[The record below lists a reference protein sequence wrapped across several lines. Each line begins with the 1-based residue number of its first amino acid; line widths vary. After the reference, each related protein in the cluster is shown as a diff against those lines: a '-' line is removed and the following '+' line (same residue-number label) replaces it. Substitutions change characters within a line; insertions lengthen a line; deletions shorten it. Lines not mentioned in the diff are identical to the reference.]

1 MARVDPLRDLRDRIA
16 LAARDNFAGVAKI
29 GGLGGAL
36 RVAADGVL
44 VAASGPGL
52 VELQA
57 WRADL
62 GAFETSSLVQREV
75 LVARGMRVVRSLGPL
90 VVTPHKAKNQ
100 SPAVPAAELAS
111 MPATVPASVA
121 ATKPVSELASLQ
133 PRVQP
138 SQVPADADPMN
149 PRGQA
154 PRRARVPKAVAVNRT
169 VQPFSANVEDDGM
182 PTVPARKPRPAK
194 VVAMAVAP
202 MDPLAAPTSSVR
214 GIGPAF
220 AQLLADSD
228 VHTVE
233 DLLWL
238 VPVRYDDAR
247 RARMISTLREQ
258 VDDGQRVVLTGEV
271 ASARM
276 VFARGR
282 RWADVKLVD
291 ADGTGLQIRFFNA
304 WAGIEQKFPTGHQV
318 CVAGAVRFRSGR
330 PELANPD
337 VLTTDGSPIVT
348 YYPRIAGVPPARI
361 KSACL
366 AALAHVT
373 TLADEI
379 PLLVAAQLH
388 LPSLVESVQTLH
400 LPPAT
405 LTMAQVDDML
415 AGVSPWHQRL
425 AFGELF
431 ALATAAAMQ
440 RAARCAGTALPCP
453 AVPEL
458 QASLGAVLG
467 FELTKAQQ
475 AALGQIGEDL
485 QRPVPMNR
493 LLEGD
498 VGSGKTAVAFGAALA
513 AVRAGYQV
521 AVMAPTE
528 VLAEQHE
535 KNLRRWGDSLG
546 VRVALLTAS
555 TPSGIRNSTLSLA
568 AAGAMDI
575 VIGTHALLAERVG
588 FANLALVIIDEQ
600 QRFGVA
606 QRMKLRDKGG
616 TGVGVPHLLVMTAT
630 PIPRT
635 LALTAFGDLD
645 RTVLDELP
653 PGRTPITT
661 RVVSGKAGWNQ
672 ALTQMRATLAKGH
685 QVYVVCPRIA
695 ADPAAGPSRGTDI
708 DAESVHQR
716 LLAELAGVVV
726 GLVHGRQDSPTRDA
740 TMRGFRD
747 GSVAVLVATTVIEVG
762 VDNPNASLMMILG
775 ADRFGLSQLHQL
787 RGRVGRGA
795 AQSSCW
801 LHANADPTPEGKQR
815 LAAMVETTD
824 GFKIAERD
832 LQLRGPGELF
842 GEQQAGAPRLAI
854 GDQALYLKL
863 LVQARA
869 HAGPLVAADP
879 RLAAPAHAL
888 LRAAVQRRI
897 GSVFDAQSG

>member
-16 LAARDNFAGVAKI
+16 LAAQDNFAGVAKI

-36 RVAADGVL
+36 RIAADGVL
-44 VAASGPGL
+44 AIATGAGLAA
-52 VELQA
+52 LQA
-57 WRADL
+57 WRDDMQ
-62 GAFETSSLVQREV
+62 AFEASSLAQREI
-75 LVARGMRVVRSLGPL
+75 LVARGMRVVRSLGPIVVVPPARPAL
-90 VVTPHKAKNQ
+90 VRSQ
-100 SPAVPAAELAS
+100 SGPLRSDAIAS
-111 MPATVPASVA
+111 A
-121 ATKPVSELASLQ
+121 
-133 PRVQP
+133 
-138 SQVPADADPMN
+138 
-149 PRGQA
+149 
-154 PRRARVPKAVAVNRT
+154 
-169 VQPFSANVEDDGM
+169 SANPSE
-182 PTVPARKPRPAK
+182 PALGEPDAAMLRTQLPKQPRKPRVINP
-194 VVAMAVAP
+194 VAGLVAP
-202 MDPLAAPTSSVR
+202 VDPLAAPTSSVR

-220 AQLLADSD
+220 AQSLAEGG

-247 RARMISTLREQ
+247 RARPISSLDVDR
-258 VDDGQRVVLTGEV
+258 DDGQRVVLTGEV

-291 ADGTGLQIRFFNA
+291 IDGASIQIRFFNA
-304 WAGIEQKFPTGHQV
+304 WAGIEKKFPVGNSV
-318 CVAGAVRFRSGR
+318 CVAGVVRYRAGR

-337 VLTTDGSPIVT
+337 VLTTDGTPIVT

-379 PLLVAAQLH
+379 PPSVAAQLH

-400 LPPAT
+400 QPPAT
-405 LTMAQVDDML
+405 LTLAQVDDML

-440 RAARCAGTALPCP
+440 RAARCAGTALACP
-453 AVPEL
+453 AVPAL
-458 QASLGAVLG
+458 QASVAAVLG
-467 FELTKAQQ
+467 FELTGAQQ
-475 AALGQIGEDL
+475 AALTQIAEDL

-528 VLAEQHE
+528 VLAEQHD
-535 KNLRRWGDSLG
+535 KNLRRWGASLG
-546 VRVALLTAS
+546 VRVVLLTAS

-568 AAGAMDI
+568 AAGAVDI

-645 RTVLDELP
+645 RTVLNELP
-653 PGRTPITT
+653 PGRTPIAT
-661 RVVSGKAGWNQ
+661 RVVSGKAGWKQ
-672 ALTQMRATLAKGH
+672 AVAHMRATLADGH

-695 ADPAAGPSRGTDI
+695 ADADAGPALEGAQRRPSGTEI

-716 LLAELAGVVV
+716 LIAELTEVEV
-726 GLVHGRQDSPTRDA
+726 GLVHGRQASPIRDA

-815 LAAMVETTD
+815 LAAMMETTD

-854 GDQALYLKL
+854 GDQALYIEL

-879 RLAAPAHAL
+879 ALTAPVHAL

>member
-1 MARVDPLRDLRDRIA
+1 MARVDSLRDLRDRIA

-44 VAASGPGL
+44 ASAAGPG
-52 VELQA
+52 VAELQA
-57 WRADL
+57 WRDDL
-62 GAFETSSLVQREV
+62 NAFDASSLAQREI
-75 LVARGMRVVRSLGPL
+75 LVARGMRLVRSFAPSLGPAAS
-90 VVTPHKAKNQ
+90 VRSFA
-100 SPAVPAAELAS
+100 PA
-111 MPATVPASVA
+111 PATVPTATVPIVVPRPEAIDA
-121 ATKPVSELASLQ
+121 ATTVAH
-133 PRVQP
+133 
-138 SQVPADADPMN
+138 
-149 PRGQA
+149 
-154 PRRARVPKAVAVNRT
+154 PK
-169 VQPFSANVEDDGM
+169 
-182 PTVPARKPRPAK
+182 PARKPRAAK
-194 VVAMAVAP
+194 VAVVAALPV
-202 MDPLAAPTSSVR
+202 DPLAAPTSSVK

-220 AQLLADSD
+220 AQLLAEGG
-228 VHTVE
+228 VLTVE

-247 RARMISTLREQ
+247 RARTISSLTVEA
-258 VDDGQRVVLTGEV
+258 DDGQRVVLVGEV

-282 RWADVKLVD
+282 RWADVKLLD
-291 ADGTGLQIRFFNA
+291 TDGASIQIRFFNA
-304 WAGIEQKFPTGHQV
+304 WAGIEKKFPTGSSV
-318 CVAGAVRFRSGR
+318 CVAGAVRYRGGR

-337 VLTTDGSPIVT
+337 VVATDGSPIVT

-379 PLLVAAQLH
+379 PPAVAVQLH

-400 LPPAT
+400 QPPAT
-405 LTMAQVDDML
+405 LTLEQVDAML
-415 AGVSPWHQRL
+415 AGVSLWHQRL

-440 RAARCAGTALPCP
+440 RAARCAGTALACP
-453 AVPEL
+453 VVPAL
-458 QASLGAVLG
+458 QASLVSVLG
-467 FELTKAQQ
+467 FELTLAQQ
-475 AALGQIGEDL
+475 SALTQIAEDL

-535 KNLRRWGDSLG
+535 KNLRYWGSTLG

-568 AAGAMDI
+568 AAGAVDI

-606 QRMKLRDKGG
+606 QRMKLRDKGC

-653 PGRTPITT
+653 PGRTPIAT
-661 RVVSGKAGWNQ
+661 RVVSGKTGWNQ
-672 ALTQMRATLAKGH
+672 AVAHMRATLAKGH

-695 ADPAAGPSRGTDI
+695 ADPEAGVARGTEI

-716 LLAELAGVVV
+716 LVAELAEVAV
-726 GLVHGRQDSPTRDA
+726 GLVHGRQASPIRDA

-795 AQSSCW
+795 ALSSCW
-801 LHANADPTPEGKQR
+801 LHAHADPTPEGKQR

-854 GDQALYLKL
+854 GDQALYLEL

-869 HAGPLVAADP
+869 HAVPLVAADP
-879 RLAAPAHAL
+879 TLIAPAHAL